1 LLFWSFLLATFSP
14 MVFDIIYRR
23 AK

>member
-23 AK
+23 VK